1 MKKKTFVVLSSRK
14 PWRSY
19 IELHVFHSCTDWWIV
34 VLAIHFWLFFFLM
47 VCLFE
52 IVGVF
57 HSNITCFL
65 KCFVFYSPQMD
76 FSSYIFCTFRYIWV
90 FFPLSPLCIHTYPIY
105 TSLDPVCFRYFA
117 LIIFF
122 PAYFLIRIC
131 RFFIAFPNHQRLQ
144 CLSCPSYLAVQ
155 LLTLDYRD

>member
-1 MKKKTFVVLSSRK
+1 MKKKNLCSLIIQKTLTILHRAPCFPFMYLLVDRCLSNTFL
-14 PWRSY
+14 
-19 IELHVFHSCTDWWIV
+19 II
-34 VLAIHFWLFFFLM
+34 FFLM